1 MRGAE
6 PTVSTLG
13 RVERSHP
20 SWLVPFLTWALL
32 LCGNPGSAA
41 LVPVRWREGVVH
53 GFLVLR
59 TLEGKRLA
67 AGDLIQLVRGDQVTS
82 ELVFHFEDGSLYDET
97 TVFSQRHTFR
107 LLSDHL
113 VQKGPSFPHP
123 IEVSINGITGWVT
136 VRSTDNGKEK
146 VLTEQLSVPADTANG
161 LTLTLLKNIRPE
173 APQTVVSLVTPTS
186 KPRIVK
192 LVISSQ
198 GKERFSVAGSKRRA
212 IHYVLKLELGGL
224 AGVVAP
230 LVGKQPPD
238 THVWVLGGRAPTFV
252 RFEGTLYQGGPIWRM
267 EPDVPV
273 WPQPAAESNGRG
285 KSKR

>member
-1 MRGAE
+1 
-6 PTVSTLG
+6 
-13 RVERSHP
+13 
-20 SWLVPFLTWALL
+20 
-32 LCGNPGSAA
+32 
-41 LVPVRWREGVVH
+41 VVH

-173 APQTVVSLVTPTS
+173 APETVVSLVTPTS
-186 KPRIVK
+186 KPRIVN
-192 LVISSQ
+192 S
-198 GKERFSVAGSKRRA
+198 
-212 IHYVLKLELGGL
+212 
-224 AGVVAP
+224 
-230 LVGKQPPD
+230 
-238 THVWVLGGRAPTFV
+238 
-252 RFEGTLYQGGPIWRM
+252 
-267 EPDVPV
+267 
-273 WPQPAAESNGRG
+273 
-285 KSKR
+285 